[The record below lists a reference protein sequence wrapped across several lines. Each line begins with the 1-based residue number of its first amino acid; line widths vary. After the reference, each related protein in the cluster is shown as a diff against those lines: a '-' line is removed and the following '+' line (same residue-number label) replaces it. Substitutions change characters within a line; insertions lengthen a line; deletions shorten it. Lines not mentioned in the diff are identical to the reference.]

1 MEFGH
6 RAQQQAL
13 ESGNAIGGD
22 ARDARERKLERDRSG
37 GGERSPGAPERGILF
52 GLAGDDA
59 RMRRPLRGPLGKH
72 GNEMRQ
78 GREHNV
84 ERAMLR
90 RGLSER
96 FAEDAS
102 EALDLVTPAA
112 RQRHHERRTSAPPTH
127 VNGGWPQVAQMLQKW
142 MAHIDAGRAAE
153 VAMDLGLE
161 RQQREDEIDR

>member
-22 ARDARERKLERDRSG
+22 ARNARERKLERDGSR

-59 RMRRPLRGPLGKH
+59 RTRRPLRGPLGKD

-78 GREHNV
+78 SREHDV
-84 ERAMLR
+84 KRPMLR
-90 RGLSER
+90 RRLAES
-96 FAEDAS
+96 FAE
-102 EALDLVTPAA
+102 
-112 RQRHHERRTSAPPTH
+112 
-127 VNGGWPQVAQMLQKW
+127 
-142 MAHIDAGRAAE
+142 
-153 VAMDLGLE
+153 
-161 RQQREDEIDR
+161 